1 MENINNSSEH
11 LESTPFF
18 TPEEARVVAC
28 LMEKQL
34 TTPDYYPL
42 TLKALTTASNQKS
55 SREPVMSLSE
65 GQVGHTANVLAE
77 RELAKVNYGDRVN
90 RISHRMKEHFGLNR
104 PELAVL
110 NVLMLRYPQTLND
123 IQRRTAR
130 MVDFEDHDSVRQVL
144 EALMARDQPMV
155 ILLPPAPGQRE
166 SRYGHLLCGNVPTE
180 NLKQPLLKKLATDDD
195 RLKKLE
201 DRVAILEAKLAEV
214 ISKASC
220 ED

>member
-1 MENINNSSEH
+1 MNNINNSTEH
-11 LESTPFF
+11 LESTPIF
-18 TPEEARVVAC
+18 TPEESRVVAC

-42 TLKALTTASNQKS
+42 TLKALTTACNQKS

-77 RELAKVNYGDRVN
+77 RELTKVNYGDRAN
-90 RISHRMKEHFGLNR
+90 RISHRMKEHFGLDR
-104 PELAVL
+104 PELTVL

-130 MVDFEDHDSVRQVL
+130 MVDFEDHDSVRKVL
-144 EALMARDQPMV
+144 DALMARDRPMV
-155 ILLPPAPGQRE
+155 VLLPPAPGQRE
-166 SRYGHLLCGNVPTE
+166 NRYGHLLCGDVSTE
-180 NLKQPLLKKLATDDD
+180 NLKQPLAIKKPAADDD

-201 DRVAILEAKLAEV
+201 ERVASLEAKLAKVE
-214 ISKASC
+214 SKLGV
-220 ED
+220 